1 MGTTAVHLFSILRIS
16 LVINMARKFFIKIFI
31 LLFPFIAL
39 LAYPALVIIL
49 ADEEISVDRVLMLE
63 LNAGQATLYGPA
75 FTNDV
80 PYYKLQKT
88 IQNNPDVLILGTSRV
103 MQFRSGFFQQHV
115 KMYNSGGAVLYLW
128 EYKDFLRNIPKQS
141 LPKLIIIGIDQW
153 QFNPNW
159 RPDRFNL
166 YENNVMR
173 EPFIR
178 MEHSFLNVL
187 QASYWKIYKYTFR
200 GRINFLT
207 LLNKLFERRQ
217 IGLTA
222 IIEQQGFRSDGSY
235 RYGDQYLSDLD
246 ERFNEVPRRIEDNSR
261 LFERSQNVN
270 NRESILEDFLEFCKQ
285 NGIHVIAFLPP
296 YSLDSIQRMNNLYPD
311 YKYLSN
317 IASTIKPVFS
327 KYNSTFMDFTDPA
340 ILGVISDSEMID
352 GWHGS
357 EKTYL
362 RIIIRLAEADERL
375 RQLVNLKY
383 LRQLLDTRPGP
394 LYIFGD

>member
-1 MGTTAVHLFSILRIS
+1 
-16 LVINMARKFFIKIFI
+16 MARKFFIKIFI

-49 ADEEISVDRVLMLE
+49 ADEEISVDRALVLE

-75 FTNDV
+75 FTNEV

-115 KMYNSGGAVLYLW
+115 KMYNSGGAVSYLW
-128 EYKDFLRNIPKQS
+128 EYKDFLQNIPKQS

-159 RPDRFNL
+159 RSDRFNA
-166 YENNVMR
+166 YKNNIQP
-173 EPFIR
+173 EPFVRI
-178 MEHSFLNVL
+178 EHSFLNIL
-187 QASYWKIYKYTFR
+187 QTNFWKIYKYTFR
-200 GRINFLT
+200 GQINFLN
-207 LLNKLFERRQ
+207 LLNKSGERHEV
-217 IGLTA
+217 GLTA
-222 IIEQQGFRSDGSY
+222 IMDQQGFRADGSY
-235 RYGDQYLSDLD
+235 RYGDRFLDNSD
-246 ERFNEVPRRIEDNSR
+246 ERYNDVRRRIEKNSN
-261 LFERSQNVN
+261 LFERSQNTAD
-270 NRESILEDFLEFCKQ
+270 RKSMLKDFLEFCKQ

-296 YSLDSIQRMNNLYPD
+296 YSLDSFEIMNNLYPD
-311 YKYLSN
+311 YKYLSD
-317 IASTIKPVFS
+317 IAGVLKPVFS
-327 KYNSTFMDFTDPA
+327 RYNFTFVDFTDPA
-340 ILGVISDSEMID
+340 VLGVTNDSEMID
-352 GWHGS
+352 GFHGS

-362 RIIIRLAEADERL
+362 RVIIRLAEADERL
-375 RQLVNLKY
+375 RQLVDLSY